1 MCHER
6 KHRHQTLG
14 HCSWSFICITGY
26 GPFPFCRSTLFSLSP
41 HQCLSL
47 IIFRTQY
54 AFSTSSCCCRN
65 SAKKIPP
72 CLVKFYKNTLVAL
85 IDHSWCTYRSRSPL
99 PPPVMVIVS
108 AAAGGPM
115 RLGRRDEQTSGVGG
129 RFLSGLVSEPAL
141 R

>member
-1 MCHER
+1 MRFQLQAVAIE
-6 KHRHQTLG
+6 
-14 HCSWSFICITGY
+14 
-26 GPFPFCRSTLFSLSP
+26 
-41 HQCLSL
+41 
-47 IIFRTQY
+47 TQP
-54 AFSTSSCCCRN
+54 
-65 SAKKIPP
+65 KKIPP

-85 IDHSWCTYRSRSPL
+85 IDHSWCTYRSPSPL

-141 R
+141 RQRPHTLEPCKEGIEASV